1 MSCLTNVTPK
11 SAWDGGRAEYDGVM
25 DPEAAR
31 ESAVAE
37 TTTGDVVATLV
48 ENHRQF
54 LRFVEKRVGS
64 RAAAAYELELRGE
77 VCACITRLLP
87 VLKPEYAEMI
97 RRVDLDEQPVSGVA
111 RSLGITA
118 NNAQWCHSTAPVP
131 ASRSSSSTAAGPA
144 PPMGASTAVAARR
157 PGARSPRVDPAA
169 GTPRCG
175 RAGAKRAAPQGRTR
189 VRWNERL
196 AERARRSPRHL

>member
-11 SAWDGGRAEYDGVM
+11 SAWGGGRAEYDGVM
-25 DPEAAR
+25 EPEAAR

-118 NNAQWCHSTAPVP
+118 NNAMVRLHRARAGLKKQLE
-131 ASRSSSSTAAGPA
+131 RSCGTCATHGCLDCRCGTAAG
-144 PPMGASTAVAARR
+144 
-157 PGARSPRVDPAA
+157 RS
-169 GTPRCG
+169 
-175 RAGAKRAAPQGRTR
+175 KS
-189 VRWNERL
+189 E
-196 AERARRSPRHL
+196 S